1 MCCAPRE
8 GMTGLDPRFLE
19 TLRLSMLS
27 TIPFVNDVGTIDP
40 AALLSSGQALG
51 ATEPAAIDGL
61 LPELDVSFGA
71 PQSQASTLAAA
82 LDDVEDSEEEA
93 QSAAEAL
100 IPVPVASTS
109 RAAAPPRPL
118 PEVLVGS
125 VFESLE
131 DARGAVNAVARKL
144 GLDDARVLR
153 PKDAKRATRFV
164 CTRDKCLGTV
174 NVHPVSGSQAVCV
187 CVSAR
192 SNPDSPARSL

>member
-1 MCCAPRE
+1 
-8 GMTGLDPRFLE
+8 MTGLDPRFLE

-82 LDDVEDSEEEA
+82 HDDREDSEEEA

-100 IPVPVASTS
+100 IPVPQASTS
-109 RAAAPPRPL
+109 SAAAPPPQ
-118 PEVLVGS
+118 PEVVVGAVYAS
-125 VFESLE
+125 VEL
-131 DARGAVNAVARKL
+131 ARGAINAVAGKL
-144 GLDDARVLR
+144 GLAEPRMMR
-153 PKDAKRATRFV
+153 PKDPKRATRFV
-164 CTRDKCLGTV
+164 CVRDKCLSTV
-174 NVHPVSGSQAVCV
+174 NVHRVAGTESVCV
-187 CVSAR
+187 AVSVDVRLKR
-192 SNPDSPARSL
+192 SVRSR